1 MNTIKMLMLII
12 KEENEDLKEK
22 IGLMKFQ
29 IEEFKELRKMAD
41 V

>member
-1 MNTIKMLMLII
+1 MLKI

-22 IGLMKFQ
+22 TRLMKFQ
-29 IEEFKELRKMAD
+29 IEELKELKKMTE